1 MIILASRSPRRRN
14 LLEMLGIE
22 HEVRPADID
31 EKLIEGEEPVQA
43 ARRLALEKAHAVA
56 AQGDGVPVLAA
67 DTIVVLEGEILGK
80 PRDAAGAAR
89 MLRSLSGTHHHVVT
103 GIAMVWKEEEWVAH
117 DRTRVFFAELSD
129 ETITRYVATGEPLD
143 KAGSYGIQGLGA
155 PLVERIEGDFFSV
168 QGLPLRL
175 VVKAMAAAGVPYLFI
190 R

>member
-22 HEVRPADID
+22 HEVRPADVD
-31 EKLIEGEEPVQA
+31 EILIEGEQPVEA

-56 AQGDGVPVLAA
+56 SQSDGVPVLAA
-67 DTIVVLEGEILGK
+67 DTMVVLDGQILGK
-80 PRDAAGAAR
+80 PEDASDAAR

-103 GIAMVWKEEEWVAH
+103 AIAMVWQGGELLDH
-117 DRTRVFFAELSD
+117 DRTRVEFAELSD
-129 ETITRYVATGEPLD
+129 ETIARYVATGEPLD

-155 PLVERIEGDFFSV
+155 PLVERIEGDYFSV

-175 VVKAMAAAGVPYLFI
+175 VVKAMAAAGVPYLFT